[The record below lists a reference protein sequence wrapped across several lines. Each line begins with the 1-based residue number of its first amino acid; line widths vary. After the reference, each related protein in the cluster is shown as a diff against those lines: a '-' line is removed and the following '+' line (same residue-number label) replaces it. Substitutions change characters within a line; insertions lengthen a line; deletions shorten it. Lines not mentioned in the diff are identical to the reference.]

1 MEVLKSR
8 VDTLENDVKTIKE
21 NQKEQKQK
29 IEKVEDKQN
38 EMYADVKVTKEVVL
52 RLDENWKT
60 FDNARKDN
68 FNKLSMQVI
77 FIIISG
83 VVGSIIGFITRGGK

>member
-1 MEVLKSR
+1 MEVTRNEFDKLEKR
-8 VDTLENDVKTIKE
+8 VG
-21 NQKEQKQK
+21 K
-29 IEKVEDKQN
+29 IEDKQN
-38 EMYADVKVTKEVVL
+38 EMYADIKVTKEVVL
-52 RLDENWKT
+52 QLKESWNDFDKT
-60 FDNARKDN
+60 RKDN